1 MRAKAKMWARDED
14 MKNEPKSLKLVKE
27 ACMQCLFA
35 RRYREVKVDMKK
47 MHNNHTR
54 KEEEEKSEG
63 ENLYTFSSM
72 NTFSLSSLLFRV
84 SHRFRNILGLQLKI
98 KEYFR
103 FCFKNRS
110 FLGFIIYSP
119 NNSEIKL
126 SNVGKKNFDDGE
138 RKGDN
143 NPDWGN
149 NPYTFPLHGKE
160 RCKQSFTGAL
170 FRIVKI
176 VRR

>member
-1 MRAKAKMWARDED
+1 MR
-14 MKNEPKSLKLVKE
+14 
-27 ACMQCLFA
+27 CLFA
-35 RRYREVKVDMKK
+35 RRYREAKVDMKK
-47 MHNNHTR
+47 MNNNHIR
-54 KEEEEKSEG
+54 EEEEEKSEG
-63 ENLYTFSSM
+63 ENLYINTFSSM

-84 SHRFRNILGLQLKI
+84 FHRFRNNLGLQLKFE
-98 KEYFR
+98 KYFR

-126 SNVGKKNFDDGE
+126 SNVEKKNFDDGE

-149 NPYTFPLHGKE
+149 NPYTFSLHGKE

-170 FRIVKI
+170 FRIVKM